1 MAVIGWKERAYSLG
15 VRGKIGKP
23 DTVGDFWLGYS
34 DLGYQNSFSGIYQS
48 RPRKTRRIF
57 VKMKYCIPPQPRTS
71 KQQGGRIKFGLAI
84 DSWNNQTFETQVLWN
99 KKRYPYHMSG
109 YNRYLSNFLKTV
121 DIELFSYIGIFTM
134 GVSEIGSG

>member
-34 DLGYQNSFSGIYQS
+34 DLGYQNKFSGIYQS
-48 RPRKTRRIF
+48 RPRKTGRIH
-57 VKMKYCIPPQPRTS
+57 VKMKYCIPPQPRTT
-71 KQQGGRIKFGLAI
+71 KQQGGRIKFALAV
-84 DSWNNQTFETQVLWN
+84 DSWNNLPFENQVVWN

-109 YNRYLSNFLKTV
+109 YNRFISNYLKIT
-121 DIELFSYIGIFTM
+121 DIELFSYAGIYVL
-134 GVSEIGSG
+134 GKSELGNG